1 VIELC
6 ISAAKIAKI
15 PVSTKYF
22 EVNFEVSNNIFF
34 QVIESNSMKALF
46 NGSVTQKTI
55 KEWERWIDEKM
66 KSKE

>member
-1 VIELC
+1 MIELC

-34 QVIESNSMKALF
+34 QVIETKSMKALF
-46 NGSVTQKTI
+46 ITTGKIGEMGVHGQVGSEQHCLFY
-55 KEWERWIDEKM
+55 
-66 KSKE
+66 